1 MNKTASIQRNEWKT
15 TQHAMPFPFHFKC
28 TTFLFCVLQ
37 ALLFQT
43 TDRGKNVGFFSLDQ
57 QDKKL
62 MHYYSR
68 FFMQYANFK
77 IWIPLELLFCECNV
91 WLERET
97 ERWLLK
103 CTFGFC
109 RSPRKL
115 QPKFTATAVEFYALV
130 AVSCVLCLYPF
141 DKAKHKVE
149 MDLIAHFLSYF

>member
-1 MNKTASIQRNEWKT
+1 MKNYTARN
-15 TQHAMPFPFHFKC
+15 AISLPFQMYHIPVLCATGSPFSNDGQGEKC
-28 TTFLFCVLQ
+28 SL
-37 ALLFQT
+37 
-43 TDRGKNVGFFSLDQ
+43 FSLDQ

-115 QPKFTATAVEFYALV
+115 QPKFTATAVGFYALV

>member
-1 MNKTASIQRNEWKT
+1 MRKPLWQYKRKRRRRGISFRVLLLYLKSIAWTKRLLYREMNEKLHSTQCHFPSISNVPHSCFVCYRLSFFKRRTAGRKFRF
-15 TQHAMPFPFHFKC
+15 FP
-28 TTFLFCVLQ
+28 
-37 ALLFQT
+37 
-43 TDRGKNVGFFSLDQ
+43 LDQ

-103 CTFGFC
+103 CTFGFAV
-109 RSPRKL
+109 RLVISNQNSLPL
-115 QPKFTATAVEFYALV
+115 Q
-130 AVSCVLCLYPF
+130 
-141 DKAKHKVE
+141 
-149 MDLIAHFLSYF
+149 